1 MIYEIARKLGIRFDC
16 FEKKKGQI
24 GRSFVVAANVS
35 KTGRVLL
42 RSLLSTFV
50 FGTALRDS
58 RTARSSSS
66 SSTVLEVRFCK
77 KIVPV
82 VIDSLCSAPFLCNPP
97 YKLHRSIHR
106 IIDQGSRSSPII
118 FHRGIFFLGGKG
130 QLSSSFIL
138 FFFSIL
144 FIRSFDYSN
153 KNSST
158 IFFPQSIVNNNFDRL
173 FFYNPHEN
181 IECLELISKEIRIVL
196 ETRSRQKSGRIE
208 RRASR
213 VSTSH
218 FIDHFDR
225 IVENGFPPRQ
235 TPSYRLL

>member
-1 MIYEIARKLGIRFDC
+1 MIYEIARKLEIRFDC
-16 FEKKKGQI
+16 FKKKKKGQI

-158 IFFPQSIVNNNFDRL
+158 IFFPRRSLTTTLID
-173 FFYNPHEN
+173 FFF
-181 IECLELISKEIRIVL
+181 L
-196 ETRSRQKSGRIE
+196 
-208 RRASR
+208 
-213 VSTSH
+213 
-218 FIDHFDR
+218 
-225 IVENGFPPRQ
+225 
-235 TPSYRLL
+235 

>member
-1 MIYEIARKLGIRFDC
+1 MQSAVQAPSFHSPNNRSGIKVESYYIPPWNFLSRR
-16 FEKKKGQI
+16 E
-24 GRSFVVAANVS
+24 RVVV
-35 KTGRVLL
+35 
-42 RSLLSTFV
+42 V
-50 FGTALRDS
+50 F
-58 RTARSSSS
+58 
-66 SSTVLEVRFCK
+66 FY
-77 KIVPV
+77 
-82 VIDSLCSAPFLCNPP
+82 F
-97 YKLHRSIHR
+97 
-106 IIDQGSRSSPII
+106 
-118 FHRGIFFLGGKG
+118 
-130 QLSSSFIL
+130 

-158 IFFPQSIVNNNFDRL
+158 IFFPRRSLTTTLIDF